1 MLYMSPA
8 KRICH
13 VCHSFYCPSIHHT
26 FSSVSKKPS
35 KIVFMRF
42 HSSFIKLHIRFNIG
56 RCSSTVSLLSELDI
70 DFDLDFHSFSFY
82 NYLIIKE
89 FLKICISQTLYKYA
103 FWWEQFKCIHHY
115 YDLDLLFDLDISI
128 PHFHWTS
135 YSIWNLKVQKNA
147 FCLFNRCWDGEVMDM
162 YSVVWPDWV

>member
-1 MLYMSPA
+1 MFTFYALYVSS
-8 KRICH
+8 KKNLSCL
-13 VCHSFYCPSIHHT
+13 SFILLSFHPSYFT
-26 FSSVSKKPS
+26 FSSVSKKLS

-56 RCSSTVSLLSELDI
+56 RCSSTMSLLSELDL

-135 YSIWNLKVQKNA
+135 YIHYLKLKSTEKC
-147 FCLFNRCWDGEVMDM
+147 FLFIQ
-162 YSVVWPDWV
+162 